1 MDHPPWKCV
10 IVASVSR
17 KQQLVTM
24 VLTLPSIYA
33 APQSLELYHLFQYF
47 NISCFIDMHLCVQT
61 QRLILTAASE
71 VELWCKKDF
80 SSFCLPLW
88 DDVSLQPE
96 HSFRQLELW
105 IKLPLYPLY

>member
-1 MDHPPWKCV
+1 M

-17 KQQLVTM
+17 KQQLVTI

-33 APQSLELYHLFQYF
+33 APQSLELYYLLQYF
-47 NISCFIDMHLCVQT
+47 NLSCFIDMHLCVQT

-88 DDVSLQPE
+88 DDVSFPSVVRIGIEGFDTYTYLPKFVR
-96 HSFRQLELW
+96 SFWWQL
-105 IKLPLYPLY
+105 